1 MLLLDQ
7 AEYRMDNGPWQPREE
22 VLRVDNLLREAL
34 GYPLNMAAFPQPW
47 TLHGQGRREEH
58 RLGLRFTV
66 RSQLALEGVKL
77 AVERPQDLRVRWN
90 GQPVSCQSDGWFTDE
105 AIRTLPLPPVRSGEN
120 ILELEMPY
128 GPATNV
134 EWCYLLGDFGVT
146 VAGACAQLTPPVR
159 ELAFGDWTAQ
169 GLPFYAG
176 NVTYHCT
183 LDTAPGTY
191 QLEATKYRAPLVQ
204 VRLDGRL
211 VGSPVSP
218 PIRWSWALWRGPTSW
233 TSPLSAAA
241 LTPLGPC
248 TAASPSPGAGRTP
261 GARRGLSSA
270 MSTSSPPAVC
280 LSPPSC
286 SAWRAEPLPGPQDEQ
301 AAGGLRRLACFCSFH
316 RWSWGRLALGHCP
329 NRRLYW
335 REKLDRSEKPAKEA
349 ASVTA

>member
-1 MLLLDQ
+1 MRCAWKTVSWQANALLLDQ
-7 AEYRMDNGPWQPREE
+7 AEYRLDGGPWQPREE

-34 GYPLNMAAFPQPW
+34 GYPLKMAAFPQPW

-58 RLGLRFTV
+58 RLELRFTV

-90 GQPVSCQSDGWFTDE
+90 GQSVSCQSDGWFTDE

-169 GLPFYAG
+169 GLPFYTG

-191 QLEATKYRAPLVQ
+191 QLEVTKYRAPLVQ
-204 VRLDGRL
+204 VRLDGHL
-211 VGSPVSP
+211 VGSPVFSP
-218 PIRWSWALWRGPTSW
+218 YTVELGSLEGAHKLDITAFGSRINAFGALHSCKPVTWCGPDAWRTEGPAFSYEYQ
-233 TSPLSAAA
+233 
-241 LTPLGPC
+241 LTPCGVLI
-248 TAASPSPGAGRTP
+248 SPK
-261 GARRGLSSA
+261 LF
-270 MSTSSPPAVC
+270 
-280 LSPPSC
+280 
-286 SAWRAEPLPGPQDEQ
+286 
-301 AAGGLRRLACFCSFH
+301 RLE
-316 RWSWGRLALGHCP
+316 G
-329 NRRLYW
+329 
-335 REKLDRSEKPAKEA
+335 
-349 ASVTA
+349 